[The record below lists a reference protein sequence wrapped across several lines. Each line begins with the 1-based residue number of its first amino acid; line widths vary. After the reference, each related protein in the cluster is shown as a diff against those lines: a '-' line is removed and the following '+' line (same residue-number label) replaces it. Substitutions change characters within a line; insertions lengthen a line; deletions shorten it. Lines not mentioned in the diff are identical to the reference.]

1 MSFPHFAVITAC
13 PSSEPS
19 TSIVADNKF
28 GLFRWD
34 VNSLVFSVISI
45 FSPEEILKTILSPTL
60 NLELSATIEAVFFV
74 SLYIFKAG
82 GLNSKR
88 TSVSLSSSPKRLRF
102 FAICEKSLL
111 AFFKFLLSE

>member
-13 PSSEPS
+13 PISEPS

-34 VNSLVFSVISI
+34 VSSLVFSVISI
-45 FSPEEILKTILSPTL
+45 FSPEEILKTISSPTL
-60 NLELSATIEAVFFV
+60 NLELSATIEAVFV